1 MTKAILSFSNG
12 ETLELTEGQMIVPI
26 VSYISDGKKTVS
38 LDEPKEIWHHMHDA
52 LIPSICELLVSC
64 DFFYL
69 VDQKDK
75 VYNSNAVVLVRQI

>member
-1 MTKAILSFSNG
+1 MTKAILTFSNG
-12 ETLELTEGQMIVPI
+12 ETLELVEGQMIVPI
-26 VSYISDGKKTVS
+26 VSYISDGKKAVS

-75 VYNSNAVVLVRQI
+75 VYNSNAVVCVHQI